1 MRRLRA
7 GAARLL
13 STSKERV
20 SRSRRERR
28 DSVTEAIVEE
38 RLLWRSR
45 LEASGPGTAA
55 EAAVDAGRVGEYRRL
70 GLGVKRAGRGGV
82 FRRSTGRLAAVRVA
96 AQGGARPP
104 ALKHALPE
112 VALAGHANAGKST
125 LLNALA
131 GLEPSRGAAGVSD
144 RAGWTTT
151 IDFYRVGAKPPRCYL
166 VDLPGYGHSVAP
178 PRDQRAWA
186 RAGLDYLR
194 TRPTLAAAVFV
205 VDATRG
211 LCDLDR
217 DWLAAL
223 AARREDGD
231 DTHAPPSL
239 VALSKADLLAPDLL
253 AVAARLVEADAGAAV
268 FPTCG
273 TTGAGVDALWAAL
286 AARADACSERPH
298 GPRGVPI
305 HASALRQRVTS

>member
-1 MRRLRA
+1 M
-7 GAARLL
+7 
-13 STSKERV
+13 
-20 SRSRRERR
+20 
-28 DSVTEAIVEE
+28 
-38 RLLWRSR
+38 
-45 LEASGPGTAA
+45 
-55 EAAVDAGRVGEYRRL
+55 
-70 GLGVKRAGRGGV
+70 
-82 FRRSTGRLAAVRVA
+82 
-96 AQGGARPP
+96 
-104 ALKHALPE
+104 
-112 VALAGHANAGKST
+112 ALAGHANAGKST

-223 AARREDGD
+223 ADATSARPE
-231 DTHAPPSL
+231 L
-239 VALSKADLLAPDLL
+239 ELNLLHPKY
-253 AVAARLVEADAGAAV
+253 V
-268 FPTCG
+268 
-273 TTGAGVDALWAAL
+273 
-286 AARADACSERPH
+286 
-298 GPRGVPI
+298 PRFRTDPVRT
-305 HASALRQRVTS
+305 RQE